1 MDTIERSTG
10 RFTFIDRF
18 PLVHRI
24 ILFLFGLL
32 PLSALYELLILPM
45 RQDGTIA
52 FAFIPFPISL
62 GALAVSFVFIGSALF
77 GAEQHTTFDAG
88 LRTIIHRS
96 LRGLAGLRE
105 QRYPFGMVARIEVR
119 THERSDG
126 PASHNIILTITRG
139 REIEFGRFGSRDEAE
154 RHREEVA
161 EMLRGSGQADK
172 ALQVP
177 H

>member
-32 PLSALYELLILPM
+32 PLFAPYELLFLPSWKGNSA
-45 RQDGTIA
+45 D
-52 FAFIPFPISL
+52 FAIISVLISL
-62 GALAVSFVFIGSALF
+62 GALAFSFVFIGSALF
-77 GAEQHTTFDAG
+77 GAEQHITFDAG

-105 QRYPFGMVARIEVR
+105 QRYPFGMAARIEVR
-119 THERSDG
+119 TRERSDG
-126 PASHNIILTITRG
+126 PASHNIILTITQG

-161 EMLRGSGQADK
+161 EMLRGLGRADK